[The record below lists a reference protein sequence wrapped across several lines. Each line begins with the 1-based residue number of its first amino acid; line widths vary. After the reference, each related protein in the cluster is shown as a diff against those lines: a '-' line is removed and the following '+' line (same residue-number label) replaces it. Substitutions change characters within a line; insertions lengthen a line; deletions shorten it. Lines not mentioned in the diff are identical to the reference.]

1 MPTTQTIPDMK
12 AATKFPRRKQS
23 IAEEESTHDASAA
36 ANATTTKSPDRRR
49 ILLVDDDASVRD
61 SLQTV
66 LVEEG
71 YLVIPANDGQQ
82 ALELIASSSVDLVL
96 LDLNMPRKNGWDT
109 FERLSAEHP
118 LVPVILITARPNQ
131 LFTAVGAGVGALL
144 EKPLDIPHLLTTI
157 RRLLTESS
165 EVRLRRLVGQ
175 EAPFDYKPSHGR
187 RTYDCAFGEPRTR
200 TRHGL

>member
-1 MPTTQTIPDMK
+1 MK
-12 AATKFPRRKQS
+12 AATKFPSRKRS
-23 IAEEESTHDASAA
+23 IAEEQSTRDASAA
-36 ANATTTKSPDRRR
+36 ANATTTKPPDRRR
-49 ILLVDDDASVRD
+49 ILLVDDDAGVRV
-61 SLQTV
+61 SLQDV

-82 ALELIASSSVDLVL
+82 ALELIASSSIDLVL

-109 FERLSAEHP
+109 FERLSTEHP

-175 EAPFDYKPSHGR
+175 EAPFDYRPSHGGPKNSLVKSAD
-187 RTYDCAFGEPRTR
+187 TKP
-200 TRHGL
+200 

>member
-1 MPTTQTIPDMK
+1 MK
-12 AATKFPRRKQS
+12 AATKFPSRKRS
-23 IAEEESTHDASAA
+23 IAEEQSTRDASAA
-36 ANATTTKSPDRRR
+36 ANATTTKPPDRHH
-49 ILLVDDDASVRD
+49 ILLVDDDAGVRG
-61 SLQTV
+61 SLQDV

-71 YLVIPANDGQQ
+71 YLVIPANDGQH
-82 ALELIASSSVDLVL
+82 ALEIIASTSVDLVL

-118 LVPVILITARPNQ
+118 LVPVILITARSNQ

-165 EVRLRRLVGQ
+165 EVRLRRLVGR
-175 EAPFDYKPSHGR
+175 EAPFDYRPSHVGSKNSLVKSAE
-187 RTYDCAFGEPRTR
+187 TKPQK
-200 TRHGL
+200 RHV